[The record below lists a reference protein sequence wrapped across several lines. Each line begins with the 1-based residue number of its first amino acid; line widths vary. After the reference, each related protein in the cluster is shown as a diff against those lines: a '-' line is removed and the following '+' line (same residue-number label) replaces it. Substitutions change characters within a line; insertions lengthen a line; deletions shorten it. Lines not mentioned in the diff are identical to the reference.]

1 MKRRWLLSL
10 LVLFV
15 LLQGIWTNWIGGAL
29 HENYKVK
36 TFWTVVVVLVVGSVL
51 DLGSYLPSRR
61 ARRRMVDRAMA
72 NVMAE
77 HTEDALHEDALREN
91 AIREGVVELRF
102 PDQFEEGKR
111 AMEEG
116 KYVVWIFPEDEDA
129 DEPTTEPPTER
140 QT

>member
-10 LVLFV
+10 LFV
-15 LLQGIWTNWIGGAL
+15 IFVMLGIWTHRLGGPL

-36 TFWTVVVVLVVGSVL
+36 TFWTVVLVLVVGSGL
-51 DLGSYLPSRR
+51 ELGSYLPSRR
-61 ARRRMVDRAMA
+61 ARQRMWDRAMA

-77 HTEDALHEDALREN
+77 HTEDALHEDALRET
-91 AIREGVVELRF
+91 AIREGVVQLRF

-116 KYVVWIFPEDEDA
+116 KYVIWDLPEDEGA
-129 DEPTTEPPTER
+129 HEPTTEPPTER
-140 QT
+140 RA